1 MTDRAPGVPVILDA
15 PRIAAE
21 TANRLAASLNSADL
35 NVNLLV
41 LDAAATI
48 AEHVNSEVDVF
59 IVAIAGQGE
68 ITVDGQPCPLIAG
81 QALVIAKGARRSIRP
96 VSDRFAYLTC
106 HRTRAGLWPKP
117 TSRRPECA

>member
-1 MTDRAPGVPVILDA
+1 MSDHVSARPVILDA
-15 PRIAAE
+15 PRLAAE
-21 TANRLAASLNSADL
+21 AANRLAATLDSADL
-35 NVNLLV
+35 NINLLV
-41 LDAAATI
+41 LDAAETI
-48 AEHVNSEVDVF
+48 AEHVNSEVDVL

-68 ITVDGQPCPLIAG
+68 VTVDAEPYPLVAG

-117 TSRRPECA
+117 TPRRPERA